1 MGRIE
6 RVQHTHEVYALE
18 GASHVGDFFAKADL
32 PQLDISS
39 RGKKLCP
46 IDEVRKSSDAAL
58 FLSHRDRLLRIA
70 CRMLGSRDDAEDL
83 VQDVY
88 LRWHQSD
95 KRSIE
100 SPIAF
105 LITITG
111 RLCLDRLRELKRQRT
126 ESLDAGLLERVV
138 DDHMPCPE
146 MRIVFADEVSNGFL
160 TVLERLGPEERIA
173 FLLHDVLDYDYGE
186 VGKVL
191 SRADSACRQLIHRAR
206 ARLRDPRAR
215 FAITPECH
223 ERVLKRFLAA
233 IGGDRAAVIALLA
246 EEVELLPRRG

>member
-1 MGRIE
+1 
-6 RVQHTHEVYALE
+6 
-18 GASHVGDFFAKADL
+18 VGDFFAKADL

-206 ARLRDPRAR
+206 ARLRDSRSRRNATSAFLRGFSPRSGGIAQPSLPCLQKKLNCCPGEASGELGR
-215 FAITPECH
+215 DEH
-223 ERVLKRFLAA
+223 VLSS
-233 IGGDRAAVIALLA
+233 
-246 EEVELLPRRG
+246 